1 MVILLESDFKFLQKE
16 EYLML
21 KSLTKLALAGS
32 FIFTL
37 TACGTNTTNMQLT
50 PPPMN
55 PVVEEDEGVIASGTH
70 KYKIIEI
77 QGIGDVYAKKLND
90 NGVKYTDEYLQFTAK
105 RNDRLKFA
113 EKTGISSKLLLTWA
127 NGIDLM
133 KVKGIGPKQ
142 SNWLH
147 AVGVDSIKELA
158 QRRADNLH
166 QRLELANNIDPNR
179 KFVQRMVSQA
189 KVQSWI
195 DSSKTVTPTVQ
206 E

>member
-1 MVILLESDFKFLQKE
+1 
-16 EYLML
+16 ML
-21 KSLTKLALAGS
+21 KSLTKLAIAGS
-32 FIFTL
+32 FIFSL
-37 TACGTNTTNMQLT
+37 TACGGSNSVQLV
-50 PPPMN
+50 PA
-55 PVVEEDEGVIASGTH
+55 PVNSVVAEEDEGVIANGVH

-90 NGVKYTDEYLQFTAK
+90 QGVKYTGDFLKFTAK
-105 RNDRLKFA
+105 RTDRLKFA

-127 NGIDLM
+127 NAIDLM
-133 KVKGIGPKQ
+133 NVKGIGPKQ

-166 QRLELANNIDPNR
+166 GRLEIANNIDPNR

-195 DSSKTVTPTVQ
+195 DSAKGTPMTVQ
-206 E
+206 QD